1 MINRN
6 LLSYAA
12 SIFPVRSVLLRSIH
26 TTGVNHAAPT
36 KAKKKADPMMDKIKE
51 DRKRRRF
58 ERVIDKLEKFK
69 LQLKPINEYESERR
83 ILKELE

>member
-6 LLSYAA
+6 LLSSAA
-12 SIFPVRSVLLRSIH
+12 SIFSVRNALLRSIH
-26 TTGVNHAAPT
+26 TTAINYAAPT
-36 KAKKKADPMMDKIKE
+36 KAKKKVDPLMDKIKE

-58 ERVIDKLEKFK
+58 EKVIDKLEKFK